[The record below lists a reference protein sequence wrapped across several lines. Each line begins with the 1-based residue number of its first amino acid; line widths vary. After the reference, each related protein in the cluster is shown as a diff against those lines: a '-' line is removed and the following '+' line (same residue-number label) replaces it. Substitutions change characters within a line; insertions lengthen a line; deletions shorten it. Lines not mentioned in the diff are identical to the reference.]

1 VLLKSVFKV
10 GSWTFLSR
18 ILGFVRDMV
27 VARFFGAG
35 MAADAFFVAFK
46 IPNFLRRLFAEGA
59 FSQAF
64 VPVLAGVKEEQ
75 GKEGVRQFIAAMS
88 GRFALILFLVT
99 LLGVLG
105 APLIIGLFAPGFLDT
120 PEKFDLTV
128 SLLQITFPYLLF
140 ISLTALAGALLN
152 TYGHFSVPAF
162 TPVLLNLSLIG
173 AAIYLSPYF
182 EQPIFALA
190 WGVFIAGVAQLLL
203 QLPFL
208 FRLGLLPK
216 PSFRKHQQV
225 NETGRLMI
233 PALFGVSVSQINLLL
248 DTLLASFL
256 VTGSVAWLYY
266 SDRLM
271 EFPLGLLGIALATV
285 VLPSLSAEKA
295 AQNDQ
300 AFRGILEWALRLALI
315 LAMPAMLG
323 LVILAG
329 PLLTTL
335 FQYGAFTT
343 RDVEMA
349 SGSLMAYSVGLL
361 AFVLIKILAPGY
373 YARKDIKTPV
383 KIGIWAM
390 VANMVFNLMLIFPL
404 AHVGLALATS
414 LSAFLN
420 AGLLAWGLMKLG
432 YLRWSRE
439 WAVTL
444 LQVSFASGLMASG
457 LLFFTPEISVW
468 FGWTWEVR
476 LGTLLALVGA
486 AVLVYFVALKL
497 AGVDLRRLER

>member
-1 VLLKSVFKV
+1 
-10 GSWTFLSR
+10 
-18 ILGFVRDMV
+18 
-27 VARFFGAG
+27 
-35 MAADAFFVAFK
+35 
-46 IPNFLRRLFAEGA
+46 
-59 FSQAF
+59 
-64 VPVLAGVKEEQ
+64 
-75 GKEGVRQFIAAMS
+75 
-88 GRFALILFLVT
+88 
-99 LLGVLG
+99 
-105 APLIIGLFAPGFLDT
+105 
-120 PEKFDLTV
+120 
-128 SLLQITFPYLLF
+128 
-140 ISLTALAGALLN
+140 
-152 TYGHFSVPAF
+152 
-162 TPVLLNLSLIG
+162 
-173 AAIYLSPYF
+173 
-182 EQPIFALA
+182 
-190 WGVFIAGVAQLLL
+190 
-203 QLPFL
+203 
-208 FRLGLLPK
+208 
-216 PSFRKHQQV
+216 
-225 NETGRLMI
+225 
-233 PALFGVSVSQINLLL
+233 
-248 DTLLASFL
+248 
-256 VTGSVAWLYY
+256 
-266 SDRLM
+266 M

-295 AQNDQ
+295 AQNDE

-390 VANMVFNLMLIFPL
+390 VANMVFNLILIFPL

-444 LQVSFASGLMASG
+444 LQVSFASGLMAAG

-476 LGTLLALVGA
+476 LGNLLALVGA
-486 AVLVYFVALKL
+486 AVVVYFVALKL
-497 AGVDLRRLER
+497 AGVDLRRLVR